1 MEKKYLSDSTIK
13 LNKLCK
19 TVVSAYRA
27 YAQEALSE
35 GQVISPTGMAVL
47 TSLYNNPEGDTISSI
62 AFAID
67 VSKGLV
73 SREVEKLRKDGYVT
87 TLTDENDRR
96 MVRLKLKDETVPII
110 EREYEVLQKLTQQ
123 LISDMSEED
132 FVTFMNLG
140 MKIQDQINIIRESE

>member
-47 TSLYNNPEGDTISSI
+47 TSLYNSPEADTISSI

-73 SREVEKLRKDGYVT
+73 SREVEKLRKDGYVST
-87 TLTDENDRR
+87 VTDENDRR
-96 MVRLKLKDETVPII
+96 MVRLKLKDETIPII
-110 EREYEVLQKLTQQ
+110 EKEYEVLQKLTLQ
-123 LISDMSEED
+123 LTSDMSEDE
-132 FVTFMNLG
+132 FVAFMNSG
-140 MKIQDQINIIRESE
+140 SKIQNQIDKIRESE